1 MRSTFQCFSH
11 IDKFVKGRHRIN
23 TDRHILRFVF
33 FIYLRHLKT
42 QLSLCLPVTHT
53 SRTHRARP
61 LCAHHVCLYDN
72 KNSGNKSMA
81 VWYLAQKGWCLV
93 NTCTHRTLKVLRSGY
108 FCFCRLPVN
117 KIYPDTGISI
127 SANLYIHS
135 ALIVCNEKKYS
146 LNKWLLVSLFDSFVQ
161 TASCVFY
168 SSNSLYWLS
177 ILLLS
182 LLSLHKISS
191 AQQTYFLVYS
201 LFGMWLLITA
211 RT

>member
-1 MRSTFQCFSH
+1 MS
-11 IDKFVKGRHRIN
+11 V
-23 TDRHILRFVF
+23 
-33 FIYLRHLKT
+33 
-42 QLSLCLPVTHT
+42 
-53 SRTHRARP
+53 
-61 LCAHHVCLYDN
+61 
-72 KNSGNKSMA
+72 SMI
-81 VWYLAQKGWCLV
+81 
-93 NTCTHRTLKVLRSGY
+93 TRTLEIKAWQFDIWRRRVGVSWTPVHNRTFKVLRSGY

-161 TASCVFY
+161 TSSCVFY
-168 SSNSLYWLS
+168 SSNPLYWLS

>member
-1 MRSTFQCFSH
+1 MRLMRSTFQCFSH

-127 SANLYIHS
+127 ISANLYIHS
-135 ALIVCNEKKYS
+135 ALIVCNEK
-146 LNKWLLVSLFDSFVQ
+146 NTV
-161 TASCVFY
+161 
-168 SSNSLYWLS
+168 
-177 ILLLS
+177 
-182 LLSLHKISS
+182 
-191 AQQTYFLVYS
+191 
-201 LFGMWLLITA
+201 
-211 RT
+211 